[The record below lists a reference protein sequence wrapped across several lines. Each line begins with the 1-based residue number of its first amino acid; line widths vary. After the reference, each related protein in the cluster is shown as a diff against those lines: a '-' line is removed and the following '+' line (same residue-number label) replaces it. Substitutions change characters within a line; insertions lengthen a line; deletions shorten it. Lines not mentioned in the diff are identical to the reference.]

1 MDQQINL
8 VDLDFDKLK
17 QNLVS
22 YLKTTSVGQQ
32 FDLDSQGTAVDM
44 ILRLFSY
51 NNLIWM
57 HYLHVLSNE
66 SFISTAKN
74 LESISK
80 LLQTSGFTP
89 PTKKSSLALITFT
102 KSNSNNLAQID
113 RFATFEGTSQNN
125 TKIYFYHIGPKTTID
140 LSSTLEFYGGTS
152 LIKEVAIS
160 VDLDKQEYKI
170 PDKDVDFR
178 TVLISVNG
186 RYWTNNTLNQIKG
199 TNEDSEVFFVVKSG
213 EHYYVKFGKDV
224 TSQDI
229 NSIGK
234 SVISTDSVK
243 ISYVVASGEEGNN
256 ITFTSID
263 DFKSNNTL
271 SIPDVSVS
279 SVSSYGGFDEPDI
292 DYLKYIGTRYYSN
305 TALVTKSD
313 YEAEI
318 ANSSYV
324 STYTDIANSI
334 SVFDGED
341 YNNNYGT
348 VYYSIIDLDANS
360 TQIESLSSTL
370 KNKSISGINI
380 TYLEP
385 DIFTGS
391 IEISVSY
398 DSSKTDISSGILKT
412 ELINE
417 LEADYGTSKFNNS
430 LSKSDI
436 AYHIMTKNPAL
447 SVQLSDITVT
457 VNKEVDF
464 DSSRIIR
471 FYNGISSFTTDLVT
485 TSLSGSQVKFKN
497 TSTSVPGLN
506 GYKYIGAYN
515 SSDTLVKSKVGVFNP
530 TNGDIIFYS
539 TFTASSTF
547 TLTLTASSQ
556 TITPK
561 NNMAISYEVD
571 SLTVT

>member
-1 MDQQINL
+1 MDQPINL

-17 QNLVS
+17 QNLTT
-22 YLKTTSVGQQ
+22 YLKTTAVGQQ

-44 ILRLFSY
+44 VLRLFSY

-66 SFISTAKN
+66 SFISSAKN
-74 LESISK
+74 LDSVSK

-102 KSNSNNLAQID
+102 KSNSNELAQID

-140 LSSTLEFYGGTS
+140 LSKTLEFYGGTS
-152 LIKEVAIS
+152 LVKEVTVT

-170 PDKDVDFR
+170 PDKNVDFR
-178 TVLISVNG
+178 TVSISVDG
-186 RYWTNNTLNQIKG
+186 RYWTNNTLNQVKG

-213 EHYYVKFGKDV
+213 EHYYVKFGKDL

-229 NSIGK
+229 NSVGK
-234 SVISTDSVK
+234 SIISTNTVK
-243 ISYVVASGEEGNN
+243 ISYVIASGEEGNN
-256 ITFTSID
+256 ITFSSIEQ
-263 DFKSNNTL
+263 FKSNNTI
-271 SIPDVSVS
+271 SIPNVSVS
-279 SVSSYGGFDEPDI
+279 SVASYGGFDEPDI

-305 TALVTKSD
+305 NSLVTKSD
-313 YEAEI
+313 YEVEI
-318 ANSSYV
+318 ANSSYLA
-324 STYTDIANSI
+324 SYTDIDNSI

-348 VYYSIIDLDANS
+348 VYYSVIDLLANS
-360 TQIESLSSTL
+360 TQVESLTANL
-370 KNKSISGINI
+370 KSKSISGINV
-380 TYLEP
+380 TYLEA
-385 DIFTGS
+385 DSFTGS
-391 IEISVSY
+391 LSISVSY
-398 DSSKTDISSGILKT
+398 DSSKTNISSGVLKT
-412 ELINE
+412 ELIDE
-417 LEADYGTSKFNNS
+417 LETQYGSEKFNNS

-436 AYHIMTKNPAL
+436 AYTIMTKNPAL
-447 SVQLSDITVT
+447 SVQLSNITVT
-457 VNKEVDF
+457 VDKEVDF
-464 DSSRIIR
+464 DSSRIVR

-485 TSLSGSQVKFKN
+485 TSLSTNQVKFKN
-497 TSTSVPGLN
+497 TTTNVPSLN

-515 SSDTLVKSKVGVFNP
+515 SSDTLVKDKVGVFNP

-539 TFTASSTF
+539 TYTASSTF
-547 TLTLTASSQ
+547 TLTLTSSSQ

-561 NNMAISYEVD
+561 NNMAISYSVD

>member
-1 MDQQINL
+1 
-8 VDLDFDKLK
+8 
-17 QNLVS
+17 
-22 YLKTTSVGQQ
+22 
-32 FDLDSQGTAVDM
+32 
-44 ILRLFSY
+44 
-51 NNLIWM
+51 M

-186 RYWTNNTLNQIKG
+186 RYWTNNTLSQIKG

-263 DFKSNNTL
+263 KFKSNNTL

-398 DSSKTDISSGILKT
+398 DSSKTNISSGILKT

-457 VNKEVDF
+457 ANKEVDF
-464 DSSRIIR
+464 DSSRIVR
-471 FYNGISSFTTDLVT
+471 FYNGIISFTTDLVT